1 MLGVLENVDIEAV
14 STTVSGHRVSLEERC
29 GHLLAQKKGAR
40 LSKSTGFHQF
50 SSVDKGI
57 CASDLAVHS
66 AECLFDEVKAT
77 RDDIGAV
84 IFVSQAPDYL
94 CPATAFLIQKK
105 LNLSKNIIAFD
116 VNSSC
121 AGFVYGIFI
130 AGSLLTTMN
139 KKILLCFGD
148 VTSQKNIFY
157 DDLTFAAILG
167 DGGGAAIV
175 SRCPGKKIWYSFD
188 SYGEMSDA
196 IIDLRGGARGYK
208 ITSPQGE
215 VVNEKDNFCK
225 MDGTKV
231 MEFTLGEVPQN
242 IEKLLLF
249 AEINKDKLDLAFFH
263 QANKLIVES
272 LGNQLGIAME
282 KVPFYCQEIG
292 NTDMAS
298 IPICMTEME
307 RKGIYIPYA
316 NVLMSGFGAGLSVGS
331 MILDLTDTYVMP
343 TLEI

>member
-1 MLGVLENVDIEAV
+1 MLEDIALEAV
-14 STTVSGHRVSLEERC
+14 STTISSHRVSLEERC
-29 GHLLAQKKGAR
+29 GHLLTAKKAAR
-40 LSKSTGFHQF
+40 LEKSTGFQLF
-50 SSVDKGI
+50 SSVNKGI
-57 CASDLAVHS
+57 CASDLAFHS
-66 AECLFDEVKAT
+66 AERLINEGKITRDEV
-77 RDDIGAV
+77 GAV
-84 IFVSQAPDYL
+84 VFVTQHPDYL
-94 CPATAFLIQKK
+94 CPATAFLLQKK
-105 LNLSKNIIAFD
+105 LNLSHDIVAFD

-121 AGFVYGIFI
+121 AGFVYGILI
-130 AGSLLTTMN
+130 AGSLLATIN
-139 KKILLCFGD
+139 KKILLLFGD

-157 DDLTFAAILG
+157 DDLTFASILG

-215 VVNEKDNFCK
+215 VLKGKDNFCK

-231 MEFTLGEVPQN
+231 MEFTLGEVPRN
-242 IEKLLLF
+242 IENLLSF

-272 LGNQLGIAME
+272 LGNQLGIAMG

-307 RKGIYIPYA
+307 RKGIYTPHA